1 MSGQTDVS
9 DVDEARDASEW
20 DQTHSQM
27 DDAIGTVVVVSVA
40 LVLLL
45 ASAVGILYLWAGHDG
60 VTIGG
65 PPAALLAW
73 EDEYRELT
81 GMNDVG
87 SLDGSGVVMCVV
99 DSG

>member
-1 MSGQTDVS
+1 MSEQSDVS
-9 DVDEARDASEW
+9 DVDEAQDASEW
-20 DQTHSQM
+20 GQPHPQI

-45 ASAVGILYLWAGHDG
+45 ASAIGILFLWAGHDG

-73 EDEYRELT
+73 ENEYR
-81 GMNDVG
+81 
-87 SLDGSGVVMCVV
+87 
-99 DSG
+99 